1 MRATCEE
8 KNLAETVIVT
18 PDDVQLRPGTLGYVK
33 GLTVMHVNEGA
44 PYITFLESP
53 PNHHAQVHSHSEDE
67 VMVVVKGRMIFNGRW
82 CETGSLI
89 FVPAHEEYWYST
101 GEEACRVALIRPKGR
116 GTFENGLEATAGDP
130 AKPNSAKPKSAD
142 KSADGSADDA
152 TR

>member
-82 CETGSLI
+82 CETGTLI
-89 FVPAHEEYWYST
+89 YVPANEEYWYAT
-101 GEEACRVALIRPKGR
+101 GDEACRVALMRPKGR
-116 GTFENGLEATAGDP
+116 GTFRDGLEAIASAPHQPSQAAPSETAP
-130 AKPNSAKPKSAD
+130 SETA
-142 KSADGSADDA
+142 
-152 TR
+152 R